1 MDIASWLT
9 ANMSLEQDELV
20 VRKNV
25 QFGSFV
31 ASVIGA
37 LVASLKLLFSSLTV
51 NTRETQS
58 TVKDVNIS
66 YKDIR
71 PQTAELS
78 DAF

>member
-9 ANMSLEQDELV
+9 TNMSLEQDELV

-25 QFGSFV
+25 QFGSL
-31 ASVIGA
+31 IGLA
-37 LVASLKLLFSSLTV
+37 VVASLKLLFSSLTV

-71 PQTAELS
+71 PQTAALS